1 MKFWIFFGGG
11 FVAWYLFS
19 QLIAWMITPGQNED
33 EVVETWAAVF
43 LAPVA
48 IVYVAVDM
56 ALNNLLRFIN
66 RTFFAF
72 LEE

>member
-11 FVAWYLFS
+11 FVAWYLLS
-19 QLIAWMITPGQNED
+19 QLIAWMITPSQNED
-33 EVVETWAAVF
+33 EVVEAWAAVF

-48 IVYVAVDM
+48 IAYIAVDM
-56 ALNNLLRFIN
+56 ALCRLLRFIK

-72 LEE
+72 LG